1 MTDASKQTERGKQ
14 LAKDLGINQEH
25 SEDMES
31 VQKYMEQHR
40 IPELFNEIL
49 TRLLET

>member
-1 MTDASKQTERGKQ
+1 MTDRGKV

-25 SEDMES
+25 AGDMES
-31 VQKYMEQHR
+31 VQKYMEEHR
-40 IPELFNEIL
+40 VPELFNEIL